1 MIKVKVNNGCT
12 TYGMSWDSELSAREL
27 LIQHIHSL
35 SDEEVLDMLE
45 SIVESFGEYNRLGY
59 CEQCGD
65 SYSETTL
72 EIKDIND

>member
-1 MIKVKVNNGCT
+1 MIEVKLKGGCT

-35 SDEEVLDMLE
+35 SDEEVLSMLE
-45 SIVESFGEYNRLGY
+45 TIVESFGEYKTLGY

-65 SYSETTL
+65 YYSETTL

>member
-1 MIKVKVNNGCT
+1 MIEVKLTEGCT

-35 SDEEVLDMLE
+35 SDEEVLSMLE
-45 SIVESFGEYNRLGY
+45 TIVESFGDYNTLGY
-59 CEQCGD
+59 CEQCCD
-65 SYSETTL
+65 SYSETVL